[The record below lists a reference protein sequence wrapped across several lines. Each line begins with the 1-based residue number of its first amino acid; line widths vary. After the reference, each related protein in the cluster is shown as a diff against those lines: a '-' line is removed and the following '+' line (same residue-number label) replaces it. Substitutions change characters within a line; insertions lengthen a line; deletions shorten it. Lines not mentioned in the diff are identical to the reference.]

1 VLIQAGTFEQGDKID
16 KLQTQADLGS
26 STIKLV
32 KPKVSPTLI
41 AYNKPALPAQKT
53 TRRALNQQQNAG
65 NFTSLITS
73 Y

>member
-53 TRRALNQQQNAG
+53 TRRALN
-65 NFTSLITS
+65 
-73 Y
+73 